1 MSGAPP
7 VRVGL
12 IGLGAIGRGV
22 VRLAREGHPGAIVF
36 VGALVRD
43 PARSRSAGGPTV
55 VGSID
60 GLLAERPE
68 VVVEAASHE
77 ALRAHGAAV
86 LRGGIDLLAL
96 SVGALADPALV
107 DALSGAARDGG
118 ARVRVLSGAIA
129 GLDAIRGA
137 AVGGIE
143 RVTHT
148 TRKPA
153 STLLP
158 ANEAAALSG
167 PREIYRGAARA
178 GVLRFPE
185 SANVAAAV
193 SLAGIGFDRTEL
205 RVVADPS
212 IERNRH
218 EVVVEGT
225 FGRLEIRIE
234 NVPTEENPRTGKIV
248 AMSVMRALLDRR
260 AEIVIG

>member
-1 MSGAPP
+1 MRCSACWPSVRRPWGLACAEPSSGGCLDAPLHGARPDEPARVGRDRRLPRRDDPQAPRRPVRRVLLLGGVPKDARAQRRAGRAVSGAPP

-12 IGLGAIGRGV
+12 IGLGAIGR
-22 VRLAREGHPGAIVF
+22 
-36 VGALVRD
+36 
-43 PARSRSAGGPTV
+43 
-55 VGSID
+55 
-60 GLLAERPE
+60 
-68 VVVEAASHE
+68 
-77 ALRAHGAAV
+77 
-86 LRGGIDLLAL
+86 
-96 SVGALADPALV
+96 
-107 DALSGAARDGG
+107 
-118 ARVRVLSGAIA
+118 
-129 GLDAIRGA
+129 A

-158 ANEAAALSG
+158 ANEAAALSA

-218 EVVVEGT
+218 EVVVEGA

-234 NVPTEENPRTGKIV
+234 NVPTEENPRTGRIV
-248 AMSVMRALLDRR
+248 P
-260 AEIVIG
+260 